1 VREFKEGVLKE
12 PLPTV
17 GGVSPSRQWLP
28 AGRWATVLDFLTE
41 RHPGVAPETWAA
53 RMSKGEVVDEAG
65 RRVRPESPY
74 RAGAC
79 IFYYRELESEIKI
92 PFAERVIYQDEHILV
107 ADKPHFLPVA
117 PAGRF
122 LHETLLVRLK
132 KGGAPPGLVPLHRL
146 DRETA
151 GVVLFSLNPLTRG
164 LYASLF
170 RERKVEKVYEA
181 LARTDGGLKFPLTRR
196 SRVAAG
202 EPFFRMKEV
211 EGEPNS
217 ETHINLLR
225 SATACTLYELR
236 PVTGRKHQLRL
247 HLSALGIPIV
257 NDRLYPEVRPAVE
270 DDFSRPLQLLAKS
283 ISFRDPLT
291 GREHHFESDRTLL
304 RPGDFVD

>member
-1 VREFKEGVLKE
+1 MKE

-17 GGVSPSRQWLP
+17 GGVSPSRQRLP
-28 AGRWATVLDFLTE
+28 PGRWETVLDFLKE
-41 RHPGVAPETWAA
+41 RHPGVGAETWLA
-53 RMSKGEVVDEAG
+53 RMSKGQVVDEAG

-79 IFYYRELESEIKI
+79 IFYYREVEAEIKI
-92 PFAERVIYQDEHILV
+92 PFAERVLYRDEHILV
-107 ADKPHFLPVA
+107 ADKPHFLPVV

-132 KGGAPPGLVPLHRL
+132 KGGAPAGLVPLHRI

-151 GVVLFSLNPLTRG
+151 GLVLFSLNPATRG

-181 LARTDGGLKFPLTRR
+181 LARTRPGLEFPLTRR
-196 SRVAAG
+196 SRLAAG

-211 EGEPNS
+211 GGEPNS
-217 ETHINLLR
+217 ETRVAVLR
-225 SATACTLYELR
+225 GMGELTLYELR

-257 NDRLYPEVRPAVE
+257 NDRLYPEMSFAEE
-270 DDFSRPLQLLAKS
+270 DDFSRPLRLLARS

-291 GREHHFESDRTLL
+291 GRERRFESGRTVL
-304 RPGDFVD
+304 RPGDAVD